1 MTPGAW
7 IILTVT
13 AAAMALC
20 AAWRISAMIRGFLA
34 AIPDDER

>member
-1 MTPGAW
+1 MTPAL
-7 IILTVT
+7 IISAIIAVL
-13 AAAMALC
+13 ALG